1 MKIKKYRLR
10 FDKSLI
16 DLFLPIAGWTLL
28 TFLTLGLA
36 TPFFIM
42 YIIKITI
49 NNTVIEHY
57 NTID

>member
-10 FDKSLI
+10 FDKSLM
-16 DLFLPIAGWTLL
+16 DLFLPITGWTLL
-28 TFLTLGLA
+28 TLVTFGLA
-36 TPFFIM
+36 TPFFII